1 MSPNRSARPEPL
13 ERSKTQVLLIDV
25 QDRILPQI
33 DGHGSVLARCRT
45 LIRAAA
51 ALDLPVAFTEHYP
64 AGLGA
69 TEPALA
75 ADLEQAGALRLE
87 KITFS
92 AYRTTG
98 VSERLHS
105 LRRPHV
111 LVAGIE
117 THVCVQQTVL
127 DMLRGGLEPVL
138 LADAVGSRYALD
150 HETALA
156 SLRHAGV
163 WTTTV
168 EAVLFELLERAGTDL
183 FRAVLPLLREPRPGG

>member
-1 MSPNRSARPEPL
+1 MPNHPNHRPEPL
-13 ERSKTQVLLIDV
+13 DRSRTQVLLIDM
-25 QDRILPQI
+25 QARILPQI
-33 DGHGSVLARCRT
+33 TGHGPVLARCRT

-51 ALDLPVAFTEHYP
+51 ALDLPVSFTEHYP

-75 ADLEQAGALRLE
+75 ADLEQAGAPRLE

-92 AYRTTG
+92 AYRDAE
-98 VSERLHS
+98 VRERLHS
-105 LRRPHV
+105 LRRPRV

-127 DMLRGGLEPVL
+127 DMARGGLEPVL
-138 LADAVGSRYALD
+138 LADAAGSRYAID
-150 HETALA
+150 HETALT

-163 WTTTV
+163 WITTV
-168 EAVLFELLERAGTDL
+168 ESAVFELLEQAGTDL
-183 FRAVLPLLREPRPGG
+183 FRKLLPLLREPRPSE